1 MERLFLFV
9 YQNRA
14 FFTFLAL
21 ELSCAWLIV
30 TNNQYQ
36 GAKFFNSSNG
46 IVATMNNFSQGVRDY
61 FQLREVN
68 QMLAEENAALKQKTY
83 SATTI
88 HRGFRYVCGHP
99 GFRTVESIWF

>member
-1 MERLFLFV
+1 METALSFCLPKPG
-9 YQNRA
+9 
-14 FFTFLAL
+14 FFHFFSL

-30 TNNQYQ
+30 ENNQYQ

-68 QMLAEENAALKQKTY
+68 QNAGGGKCCLKAEA
-83 SATTI
+83 
-88 HRGFRYVCGHP
+88 
-99 GFRTVESIWF
+99 